1 MKSIKPLHLVS
12 LIAPIVFSVGAFA
25 QQRIEMEGTSITG
38 NKESPNVLYIV
49 PWKSTETVD
58 FPSPPVES
66 IMDQP
71 LVPLERNA
79 FRRQIRYHATIFPVS
94 TDNR

>member
-1 MKSIKPLHLVS
+1 MKCIKLLCRLSILV
-12 LIAPIVFSVGAFA
+12 PIFFSVAAYA

-49 PWKSTETVD
+49 PWKATETVD

-79 FRRQIRYHATIFPVS
+79 FRRQIRYHAAIFPVS
-94 TDNR
+94 TGDQ

>member
-1 MKSIKPLHLVS
+1 MNSIKLLHRISILV
-12 LIAPIVFSVGAFA
+12 PIFFSVSAYA

-49 PWKSTETVD
+49 PWKLTETIN

-66 IMDQP
+66 IMDQA
-71 LVPLERNA
+71 LVPLEPNA
-79 FRRQIRYHATIFPVS
+79 FRRQIRYHAAVFPVS
-94 TDNR
+94 TDKR

>member
-1 MKSIKPLHLVS
+1 M
-12 LIAPIVFSVGAFA
+12 LIFFSVGTYA

-38 NKESPNVLYIV
+38 NKESPKVLYIV

-79 FRRQIRYHATIFPVS
+79 FRRQIRYHVAIFPVS

>member
-1 MKSIKPLHLVS
+1 MNSIKLLHRISILV
-12 LIAPIVFSVGAFA
+12 PIFFSVSAYA

-49 PWKSTETVD
+49 PWKPTEKVD

-79 FRRQIRYHATIFPVS
+79 FRRQIRYHAAIFPVS
-94 TDNR
+94 TDNQ